1 MTDTLSIDVTG
12 IIVSP
17 DVFNPN
23 PNAFSASLI
32 TDKGEYVHGGLFIGE
47 SREEA
52 VMRLKEHYTEG
63 IRSGDPDLSL
73 DDAFHIFLM
82 QQKLKV

>member
-17 DVFNPN
+17 DVFNPD
-23 PNAFSASLI
+23 PSAFSASLVSE
-32 TDKGEYVHGGLFIGE
+32 KGEYVHGGIFVGN

-63 IRSGDPDLSL
+63 IREGDPTISL